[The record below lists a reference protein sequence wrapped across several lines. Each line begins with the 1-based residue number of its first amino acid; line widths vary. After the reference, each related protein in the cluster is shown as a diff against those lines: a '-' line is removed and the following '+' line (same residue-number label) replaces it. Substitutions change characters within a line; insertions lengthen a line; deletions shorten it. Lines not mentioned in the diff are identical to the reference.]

1 MNVVKNLMDNLTF
14 KFKFLVLGAL
24 ILIFSSYMMFTLV
37 KNLDEQIKFNSKEI
51 VGAKILEDA
60 RKLLFDLEDLRG
72 TVVVYKHTFNDSI
85 LNEINKNKELI
96 REDLVKLRKSLKNLD
111 GVEKNFNIL
120 QNDIN
125 SFINNPLKANFD
137 TFTKAVNDNLN
148 LIKKI
153 GDMSNLILDPDL
165 DTFYLMDTVVNQ
177 IPQLSEDIANVRDR
191 SVSLIGVEISKK
203 DYAIINKLLGT
214 ADQALDNMD
223 SGFDSAF
230 KFNPSIKSII
240 YPKYI
245 QMQEAVKKF
254 KKTMEKLLN
263 GKYHGN
269 YEEFFE
275 LAENAHK
282 KMKYLYKTSNEL
294 LIKLIQKRV
303 NRLKLQRNI
312 DIAIGVLFFV
322 LLTVIFIG
330 MYQSIVGTVHKI
342 KDDFE
347 YIAKNRDLS
356 KDISVATKDELREI
370 AYAYNNLRR
379 EIAEAFSDIENSSNV
394 VERESQNTIKS
405 AESVAKSVEEYVRLV
420 EVLKRIKDDILNSV
434 TISYD
439 KTIQTKENLNEA
451 YNVLE
456 KMISSLNK
464 AIEEINNN
472 ANEEIE
478 MANRITTLAQQ
489 AEDIKNIL
497 GIIKEIADQTNL
509 LALNAAIEAAR
520 AGEHGRGFAVVAD
533 EVRKLAERTQK
544 SLSEIDSTISLITQG
559 ILEAKEGI
567 EKTANNSIELVE
579 STKEV
584 IDLADKTKSQTIITI
599 NYSEEAAKES
609 QKVEELVTDLDK
621 TFKKV
626 EEETKRSKENS
637 NVLTRISKELSTIVK
652 KLKEEVSRF
661 KI

>member
-177 IPQLSEDIANVRDR
+177 IPQLSEDVANVRDR

-626 EEETKRSKENS
+626 EEETKQSKENS
-637 NVLTRISKELSTIVK
+637 NILTRISKELSLIVK